1 MVGVL
6 STNFAHH
13 GWPTTKN
20 FKTTLAKTPK
30 NSPQKTKSELEKK
43 SFKTSYLELIFQFQI
58 FSRKSPEQEKLEK
71 NIIHF
76 TIPSRSKKLAYF
88 RDLNSLNIVK
98 NILPQLNQ
106 KPTHFTTFPANI
118 CTAPFVDAQELH
130 SRNTGKANICISPS
144 EAFIW

>member
-1 MVGVL
+1 M
-6 STNFAHH
+6 
-13 GWPTTKN
+13 
-20 FKTTLAKTPK
+20 
-30 NSPQKTKSELEKK
+30 
-43 SFKTSYLELIFQFQI
+43 
-58 FSRKSPEQEKLEK
+58 
-71 NIIHF
+71 
-76 TIPSRSKKLAYF
+76 PSRSKKLAYF

-118 CTAPFVDAQELH
+118 CTAPFVDTQELH